1 MYAQGK
7 RHGYGEYHHSDGT
20 VYKGEWADDRE
31 HGQGRNIWPDGVQY
45 EGAFVG
51 GK

>member
-1 MYAQGK
+1 MYTEGK

-20 VYKGEWADDRE
+20 VYKGQWADDKE